1 MKIVCSSTL
10 LSRCPA
16 MSIAPIT
23 SVSRPRAETG
33 TKVVIFS
40 VDSRKNAIACAFC
53 ADPAAAKRSFA
64 RPRDVG
70 PARPE
75 GSFRRDRVRPA
86 RDCWKRK
93 SFKATCALDKISAS
107 ARTKNRAIVSVLIAR
122 LGKSC
127 QNVPAHFDDFPLK
140 TGRAGNLYSR
150 ACAIHAISAHRQNS

>member
-107 ARTKNRAIVSVLIAR
+107 ARTENRGRGGQLKCASISRPRDVGPARPERSFLKLNRAPTP
-122 LGKSC
+122 KE
-127 QNVPAHFDDFPLK
+127 
-140 TGRAGNLYSR
+140 
-150 ACAIHAISAHRQNS
+150 AIQLFRR